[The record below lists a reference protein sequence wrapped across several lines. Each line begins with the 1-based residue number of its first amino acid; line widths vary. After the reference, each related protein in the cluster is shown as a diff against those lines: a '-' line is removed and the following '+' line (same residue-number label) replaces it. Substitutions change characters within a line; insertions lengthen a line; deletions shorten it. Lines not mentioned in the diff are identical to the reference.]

1 MRKETVCAALGALA
15 AGLLGQWGTMY
26 WIMACCQLI
35 DLITGAM
42 VAFIF
47 HKSPKTETGG
57 AESQTMFK
65 GLCRKFGMWCI
76 VALAHQLDV
85 AMGIHY
91 LATAAVYSFVANES
105 LSIVENCGLMGI
117 VKNQIIINAI
127 DVLKK
132 RAENMNGE

>member
-1 MRKETVCAALGALA
+1 MRKETICAAIGALA
-15 AGLLGQWGTMY
+15 AGLIGQWGTAY
-26 WIMACCQLI
+26 WIMLYCQGI

-42 VAFIF
+42 VAFVF

-57 AESQTMFK
+57 AESYTMFK
-65 GLCRKFGMWCI
+65 GLCRKFGMWLI

-85 AMGIHY
+85 ALGINY
-91 LATAAVYSFVANES
+91 VATAAVYAFVANEA

-117 VKNQIIINAI
+117 VKNEIIINAI

-132 RAENMNGE
+132 KSDNMEG

>member
-1 MRKETVCAALGALA
+1 MKKEAFCTVVGALV
-15 AGLLGQWGTMY
+15 AGLIGQWGTMY
-26 WIMACCQLI
+26 WIMACCQGI

-47 HKSPKTETGG
+47 HRSPKTETGG

-85 AMGIHY
+85 ALGINY
-91 LATAAVYSFVANES
+91 IATAAVYSFIANES

-117 VKNQIIINAI
+117 VKNEIIINAI

-132 RAENMNGE
+132 RSENTKGE